1 MQRGPVRDMGRVR
14 WVRVAGVQA
23 YDLNHQK
30 YRIRSEFRLAQDTYG
45 ILQMTRPFGSDNGGT
60 YFGIKQVF

>member
-1 MQRGPVRDMGRVR
+1 M
-14 WVRVAGVQA
+14 